1 VENVKLALN
10 DKPVKVESTVRFL
23 GVTFEKG
30 ITSKPQIDNVVEKC
44 SKRMNILRLLS
55 GTTWRSS
62 KKILLTVYKAM
73 IRSVIDYGS
82 IAYDTASSKTKSRLD
97 HIQSN
102 ALRICCG
109 AFKSTPLS
117 ALQVD
122 CGQPQLRLRR
132 FRMMS
137 DYAIKVQSLPD
148 HPAAH
153 IMEDCWQLYYG
164 KYDADREVF

>member
-1 VENVKLALN
+1 
-10 DKPVKVESTVRFL
+10 
-23 GVTFEKG
+23 
-30 ITSKPQIDNVVEKC
+30 
-44 SKRMNILRLLS
+44 MNILRVLS
-55 GTTWRSS
+55 GTSWGSS
-62 KKILLTVYKAM
+62 KNILLTVYKAM

-82 IAYDTASSKTKSRLD
+82 IAYDTASSKTKSKLD

-117 ALQVD
+117 ALQAD
-122 CGQPQLRLRR
+122 CGQPPLRLRR
-132 FRMMS
+132 LRMMS
-137 DYAIKVQSLPD
+137 DYAIKIQSFPD

-164 KYDADREVF
+164 KYDTDREVFQTKTTKVLKNPRSMCLLK